1 MRWLAI
7 DYGTKRIGVAIGN
20 TDDGIAS
27 PIETIPAHPPVA
39 AIVRLREL
47 VAEYEVAGLVVG
59 WPLNMDDT
67 EGPQGKVSRAFAQT
81 LADAT
86 KLEVRLWD
94 ERLSSF
100 AADQQL
106 AGLLTRKKKKA
117 IQDAVAAAAILHDFL
132 AAGGPKSDAPKVG

>member
-27 PIETIPAHPPVA
+27 PIETVPAQPLA
-39 AIVRLREL
+39 RAIDRIREL
-47 VAEYEVAGLVVG
+47 IAEYEVAGLVVG
-59 WPLNMDDT
+59 WPLNMDDS
-67 EGPQGKVSRAFAQT
+67 EGPQGKVSRDIAKT
-81 LADAT
+81 LAEAT

-132 AAGGPKSDAPKVG
+132 AAGGPKSDAPRVE